1 MEYSDKELT
10 EQVIGFAI
18 KVHRG
23 LGPGL
28 LESVYEECLC
38 HELAT
43 ARILFQRQ
51 QAIPVHYNS
60 IKMECGFRAD
70 LIVSERVLVEIKSV
84 ERFAPIHEA
93 QLLTYLRLT
102 GMKIGL
108 LFNFNSVRL
117 VDGIKRVVL

>member
-1 MEYSDKELT
+1 MQYDEKALT

-38 HELAT
+38 HELTT
-43 ARILFQRQ
+43 ANIQFRRQ
-51 QAIPVHYNS
+51 HAIPVAYNS
-60 IKMECGFRAD
+60 IQMECGFRAD
-70 LIVSERVLVEIKSV
+70 LIVSDRLLIEIKSV

-93 QLLTYLRLT
+93 QMLT
-102 GMKIGL
+102 
-108 LFNFNSVRL
+108 
-117 VDGIKRVVL
+117 